1 MSIQSAG
8 EQAMTD
14 AEQIAVTKLWYV
26 AKHLNI
32 SDPPQPTDLLTAVA
46 LVEHAA
52 EWARMHIE
60 RRGKENDELR
70 EQAIKLAAGQF
81 AAHDQSLLL
90 AEAVRQARLDEA
102 KWWDKN
108 SNAEDE
114 AQATAQASRIAYLER
129 QQEEG
134 RK

>member
-1 MSIQSAG
+1 
-8 EQAMTD
+8 MTD

-81 AAHDQSLLL
+81 AAHEFQTPLRLRRQL
-90 AEAVRQARLDEA
+90 ALQGFV
-102 KWWDKN
+102 N
-108 SNAEDE
+108 G
-114 AQATAQASRIAYLER
+114 R
-129 QQEEG
+129 QQTLA
-134 RK
+134 

>member
-1 MSIQSAG
+1 
-8 EQAMTD
+8 MTD

-81 AAHDQSLLL
+81 AAHDQSSLL

-114 AQATAQASRIAYLER
+114 AASYCAGFAPRRPGAPAGGGKEMKRRYPMR
-129 QQEEG
+129 
-134 RK
+134 

>member
-1 MSIQSAG
+1 
-8 EQAMTD
+8 MTD

-90 AEAVRQARLDEA
+90 AEAVRQARLDGMLTQLEA
-102 KWWDKN
+102 VAGYLP
-108 SNAEDE
+108 STEYETRRA
-114 AQATAQASRIAYLER
+114 ALER

-134 RK
+134 K